1 MPGTEGRKKKLR
13 FNGHA
18 NNLLWGPPSFFTTP
32 NFADTYSPIV
42 KLLHDGPSRDAHL
55 KDYGRAT
62 QPAATDAVSQR
73 VASSSNDDPAP
84 LEGYL
89 SSSAP
94 RMPSLRRMH
103 EIVAA
108 NPRAQA
114 RFFLLMSEL
123 HYRYNLGI
131 ERLHIGRI
139 TLARPLVPVQDDVAS
154 SLQPSIAPGTT
165 DMQAPLESQ
174 ARGFTHGHGKGHSI
188 IGATMSWL
196 RNAVT
201 SGFTSAVR
209 KLREALCDMASTVQ
223 YDAAR
228 EPARQMGVLLRPE
241 PFTAKQQRQS
251 RLDGGEEED
260 GAPREHVDLAPPLQ
274 QPHVERERLVAA
286 ADSRNPRLGSAAYR
300 EVPLTGAIQA
310 TYPAY
315 RQRSHFGEIGDVI
328 QLAESAPRLMMR
340 RLEDMYTLDDEGKI
354 VDVLL
359 PDGTPS
365 TDADRATD
373 ARQWAQH
380 FGTDVFN
387 NQCHNHEHD
396 CKATCVK
403 YVKQQLE
410 AQSSLRSNKV
420 PTCRFWFFRR
430 VKVNTKYKRRRGKP
444 LVAKVF
450 IAEDDERKQE
460 FRCQVVREQPFRST
474 SNDVS
479 QASPCVLPS

>member
-1 MPGTEGRKKKLR
+1 
-13 FNGHA
+13 
-18 NNLLWGPPSFFTTP
+18 
-32 NFADTYSPIV
+32 
-42 KLLHDGPSRDAHL
+42 
-55 KDYGRAT
+55 
-62 QPAATDAVSQR
+62 
-73 VASSSNDDPAP
+73 
-84 LEGYL
+84 
-89 SSSAP
+89 
-94 RMPSLRRMH
+94 
-103 EIVAA
+103 
-108 NPRAQA
+108 
-114 RFFLLMSEL
+114 
-123 HYRYNLGI
+123 
-131 ERLHIGRI
+131 
-139 TLARPLVPVQDDVAS
+139 
-154 SLQPSIAPGTT
+154 
-165 DMQAPLESQ
+165 
-174 ARGFTHGHGKGHSI
+174 
-188 IGATMSWL
+188 
-196 RNAVT
+196 
-201 SGFTSAVR
+201 
-209 KLREALCDMASTVQ
+209 
-223 YDAAR
+223 
-228 EPARQMGVLLRPE
+228 
-241 PFTAKQQRQS
+241 
-251 RLDGGEEED
+251 
-260 GAPREHVDLAPPLQ
+260 VDLAPPLQ

-479 QASPCVLPS
+479 QASLCVLPS